1 MKSSKTRR
9 AAWMRVHRLLLAAA
23 LALTLAASAVGT
35 VAAGTLTPC
44 LNGAAL
50 PGVFGALFGPGLDA
64 SGQAH
69 DSQPLGTTI
78 SVFALVHSD
87 PEAGDCE

>member
-1 MKSSKTRR
+1 MKSSQTQRSARMR
-9 AAWMRVHRLLLAAA
+9 AHRLVLAAT
-23 LALTLAASAVGT
+23 LALTLVASAVST

-78 SVFALVHSD
+78 SVFAQIHSNPD
-87 PEAGDCE
+87 AGDCE